1 MNALYSLQSPCRPEA
16 DPHGNGVSQDWLM
29 SHILSSWG

>member
-1 MNALYSLQSPCRPEA
+1 MNALYSPQSPCHPEA
-16 DPHGNGVSQDWLM
+16 DPHGNGVSQGRLM